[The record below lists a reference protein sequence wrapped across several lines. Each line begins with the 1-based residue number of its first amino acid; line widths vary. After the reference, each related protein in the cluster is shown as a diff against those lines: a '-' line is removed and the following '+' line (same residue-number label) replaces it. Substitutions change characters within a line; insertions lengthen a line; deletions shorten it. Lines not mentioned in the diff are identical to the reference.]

1 MTLLPH
7 VLLVE
12 DSVSYRKLIAQRL
25 ELLGATVVPVGDI
38 TTAIDRLEREGFDLI
53 VSDLHLP
60 NGTGLDLLAFVNH
73 RLPQVPF
80 ILMSAIVD
88 ELLREKAV
96 LADAVYEKDMLLAEL
111 PSLVRGVFVHAAA

>member
-12 DSVSYRKLIAQRL
+12 DSVSYRKLVAQRL
-25 ELLGATVVPVGDI
+25 ELLGATVAPVGDI
-38 TTAIDRLEREGFDLI
+38 TTAIDRLEREAFDLI

-88 ELLREKAV
+88 EVLREKAV

>member
-88 ELLREKAV
+88 ELIREKAV